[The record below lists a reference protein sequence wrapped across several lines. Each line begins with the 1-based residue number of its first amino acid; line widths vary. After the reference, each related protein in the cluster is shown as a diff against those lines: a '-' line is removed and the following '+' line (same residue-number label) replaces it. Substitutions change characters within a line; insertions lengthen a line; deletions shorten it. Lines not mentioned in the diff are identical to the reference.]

1 MPAPRRAILADIS
14 EQNLNPNVAYSE
26 INHLGKFKVN
36 DAKNVTTVQIEDVK
50 EQHEDHEVVVNNM
63 QNVIDDNVELSVEK
77 IFASTSNQEIQEVE
91 NHDNKKV
98 VIQEK
103 KLTGKKSK
111 NKKVKLV

>member
-50 EQHEDHEVVVNNM
+50 EQHEVVVNNM
-63 QNVIDDNVELSVEK
+63 QNVIDNSAELSVEK
-77 IFASTSNQEIQEVE
+77 IFASTSNQEIQKVE
-91 NHDNKKV
+91 NHDNEKV
-98 VIQEK
+98 VAQEK
-103 KLTGKKSK
+103 KVTRKKPK